1 MANRQAIRDLQTR
14 LAERLQI
21 ARTQGVAPSWLAVEA
36 SGQKYLFPM
45 TQAGEI
51 FPWVATQTVPYTQSW
66 FLGVSNLRGGLFGVV
81 DLASFVTGQALA
93 VKTEFARKES
103 RLIALNS
110 ALEVNCALLV
120 DRLSGLRNQEA
131 FSDFAEKSPDGP
143 AFFGNRYIDMAGQTW
158 QEINLQMLAQQAHF
172 LTISAQSL

>member
-1 MANRQAIRDLQTR
+1 MANRQAIRELQTR
-14 LAERLQI
+14 LADRLQI

-45 TQAGEI
+45 SQAGEF
-51 FPWVATQTVPYTQSW
+51 FPWVATQAVPYTQSW
-66 FLGVSNLRGGLFGVV
+66 FLGVANLRGGLFGVV
-81 DLASFVTGQALA
+81 DLASYVTGQPAA

-110 ALEVNCALLV
+110 ALDVNCALLI

-131 FSDFAEKSPDGP
+131 FSDFSEKSPDAP
-143 AFFGNRYIDMAGQTW
+143 TFFGNQYIDSAGQTW
-158 QEINLQMLAQQAHF
+158 QEINLQLLAQHAHF
-172 LTISAQSL
+172 LTIGA